1 VQPFFDWGSGDMMTL
16 VKIIN
21 PMDVA
26 TIQFLTIDEQP
37 VINGF
42 TDGFPKMVFGDSNK
56 FTYDSGVNE
65 LNQKHRQAE
74 SMSFII
80 ADD

>member
-1 VQPFFDWGSGDMMTL
+1 MTL
-16 VKIIN
+16 VKIVN
-21 PMDVA
+21 PMDVG
-26 TIQFLTIDEQP
+26 TIQFVVIDEKP

-42 TDGFPKMVFGDSNK
+42 TDGFPKMVLGNASN

-74 SMSFII
+74 SMSFMIV
-80 ADD
+80 DE